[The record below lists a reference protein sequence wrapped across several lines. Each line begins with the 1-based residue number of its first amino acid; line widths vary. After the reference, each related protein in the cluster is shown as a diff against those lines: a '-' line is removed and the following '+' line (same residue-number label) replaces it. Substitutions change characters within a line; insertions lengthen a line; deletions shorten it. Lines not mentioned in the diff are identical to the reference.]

1 MKRSQ
6 GWVAAVLVAVGA
18 PGCGAAAAQEQKASY
33 EHGVLGWIHYRAAKE
48 ERERY
53 SWATAAEE
61 IERDSAAGFFG
72 ALGVAA
78 HQRRSAADRISVL
91 DHLAAAGWELVD
103 RADVGYADAGGSVFA
118 EHYVLR
124 RRR

>member
-1 MKRSQ
+1 MKRWQ
-6 GWVAAVLVAVGA
+6 RWVAAVLAAVVSA
-18 PGCGAAAAQEQKASY
+18 GCGAAAAQERKASY
-33 EHGVLGWIHYRAAKE
+33 EHGVLEWIHYRAAKE

-61 IERDSAAGFFG
+61 IERDSAAAFFG

-78 HQRRSAADRISVL
+78 HQQRTAADRISVL
-91 DHLAAAGWELVD
+91 DHLAAAGWELVN
-103 RADVGYADAGGSVFA
+103 RTDVGYADAGGSAFA
-118 EHYVLR
+118 ERYVLR